1 MQVTKL
7 WRYPVKS
14 LGGQEV
20 ATAKVGPNGI
30 AGDRH
35 WGVVDS
41 ATGKVLTA
49 RRAPKLL
56 FARAHIDEA
65 GELAITLPDGA
76 SGRDDGALS
85 AWLGSEVRLEE
96 SADDRRGTF
105 ETVFDFEH
113 EDGAEWFAWDGP
125 TGSFHDS
132 AKAQVSIVSEATMGD
147 WDPRRFRANVIVDGE
162 REDDLVGHEIEIGG
176 VRFEVV
182 KPIDRCVM
190 VTRPQPGIDR
200 DLDVLRTI
208 SRERAGNLSVGA
220 RVVGGDS
227 ISVGDE
233 VRVLT

>member
-14 LGGQEV
+14 MGGEQLS
-20 ATAKVGPNGI
+20 TANVSANGV

-35 WGVVDS
+35 WGVVDC

-56 FARAHIDEA
+56 FARAQVDDA
-65 GELAITLPDGA
+65 GELAITLPDGS
-76 SGRDDGALS
+76 SGRDDAALS
-85 AWLGSEVRLEE
+85 AWLGSDVHLEE
-96 SADDRRGTF
+96 STADRRGTF
-105 ETVFDFEH
+105 ETIFDFEH
-113 EDGAEWFAWDGP
+113 EGGAEWFAWDGP

-132 AKAQVSIVSEATMGD
+132 AKAQVSIVSEATMGG

-162 REDDLVGHEIEIGG
+162 GEDDLIGHEIEIGG
-176 VRFEVV
+176 VRLEVV

-208 SRERAGNLSVGA
+208 SKERAGNLSVGA
-220 RVVGGDS
+220 RVISGAAL
-227 ISVGDE
+227 SVGDE